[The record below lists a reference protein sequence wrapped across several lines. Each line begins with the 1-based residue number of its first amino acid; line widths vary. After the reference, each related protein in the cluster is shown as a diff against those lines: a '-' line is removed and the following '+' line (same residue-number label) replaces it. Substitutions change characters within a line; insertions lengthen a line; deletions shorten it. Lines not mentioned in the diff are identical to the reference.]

1 MRERLSPCLWGWF
14 VLDLFAST
22 AATLCQPEDGAHAE
36 DDELERRW

>member
-1 MRERLSPCLWGWF
+1 MRERLSPWLRGWF
-14 VLDLFAST
+14 AVDLLAST